1 MIYDIF
7 FMNINSLFDLNFEN
21 HTNFTIDNE
30 FSHGYCVQPHIE

>member
-30 FSHGYCVQPHIE
+30 FSHGYCVQLRIE